1 MDINPIDKIE
11 DVKNKLSDY
20 NTEIKTSSDQD
31 YDWLEDYSVC
41 LVVKNPLSDK
51 DLDILFEEKGEFCIF
66 FAGNHCHYFADED
79 EYAQMCEDIKSILQN
94 DTCSAT
100 IQYNPEKWLG
110 STFISREM
118 TGKEYNDNFDFV
130 LKHKEFKEKI
140 ETYGGIV
147 RYSFWDNNLDIMINI
162 AKKVE

>member
-51 DLDILFEEKGEFCIF
+51 DLDILFEEKG
-66 FAGNHCHYFADED
+66 
-79 EYAQMCEDIKSILQN
+79 
-94 DTCSAT
+94 
-100 IQYNPEKWLG
+100 
-110 STFISREM
+110 
-118 TGKEYNDNFDFV
+118 
-130 LKHKEFKEKI
+130 
-140 ETYGGIV
+140 
-147 RYSFWDNNLDIMINI
+147 
-162 AKKVE
+162 